1 MLPRYH
7 YRPQKNWINDP
18 NGLCQVD
25 GFYHLYYQYNPTGCQ
40 WGNIH
45 WGHAR
50 SKDMLRWETLP
61 PALAPDHA
69 AGEKHCFSGGCC
81 LDKDGRPRFFYTS
94 IGEESDGRGPR
105 DGAQQWFAIPDP
117 DMNTLRQA
125 AQGALL
131 SNMHPGFIPTD
142 WRDPCVIPWGDGYLM
157 ALGGAVDGRGCVLAY
172 TSPDMETWTYR
183 GILAQSDVADGVP
196 WECPNIFTL
205 RDKLVLIYSPCAP
218 CRYMVGTLDGDFRLV
233 PEHAGLLDP
242 GGHRGFYAP
251 QTFRDSQ
258 GRQILLGWMP
268 ETDGPEAA
276 ERKGWAGVMSLP
288 RQLILGP
295 DNDLRCIPL
304 PEIAMLMEKQRAH
317 LLTPGDHVLA
327 PDGRVCTLRIDL
339 VMEDKPLV
347 IDLPGGA
354 CLTLT
359 PDHQLT
365 LTGVGDPITR
375 TVPMTGTAAG
385 MFLAVDE
392 STIECMV
399 CGAWLSARFY
409 PEEAAPLVVHTPVF
423 CEAVVCD
430 ELACVNG
437 GF

>member
-7 YRPQKNWINDP
+7 YRPKKNWINDP

-25 GFYHLYYQYNPTGCQ
+25 GWYHLYYQYNPGGSV
-40 WGNIH
+40 WGDIH

-61 PALAPDHA
+61 PALAPDHD
-69 AGEKHCFSGGCC
+69 AGELHCFSGGCC
-81 LDKDGRPRFFYTS
+81 KDAAGRPHFFYTS
-94 IGEESDGRGPR
+94 IGERSEGRGSYE
-105 DGAQQWFAIPDP
+105 GAQQWFAEPAP
-117 DMNTLRQA
+117 DMNTLKQTVE
-125 AQGALL
+125 GALL
-131 SNMHPGFIPTD
+131 ADMHPGFTPTD
-142 WRDPCVIPWGDGYLM
+142 WRDPCVIPWQDGYLM

-172 TSPDMETWTYR
+172 TSPDMKAWSYR
-183 GILAQSDVADGVP
+183 GVMAQAQEADGVP
-196 WECPNIFTL
+196 WECPNIFVL
-205 RDKLVLIYSPCAP
+205 RNQLVLIYSPCAAP
-218 CRYMVGTLDGDFRLV
+218 RYMVGTLDESFRLQAAH
-233 PEHAGLLDP
+233 EGLLDP

-251 QTFRDSQ
+251 QVLCDEQ
-258 GRQILLGWMP
+258 GRHILLGWMP

-347 IDLPGGA
+347 IDLPGDA

-365 LTGVGDPITR
+365 LTGVGEPITR